1 MDSFAAVDRVE
12 MLRDD
17 ALIRRAAAGDTASF
31 DELISPR
38 LDRCYRLAL
47 AILANES
54 DARDATQDAV
64 VAAWRQ
70 LPRLRDRGSFDAWLN
85 RIVANAAR
93 MARRHRVRLREVQIE
108 QPEDAHAG
116 RRDAG
121 GRTAAPPRSP
131 DGGGIESIA
140 GADAVGRAFQRL
152 REDDRLILVLHHLEA
167 RPIAEIARSLGVAAG
182 TAKWRLHEARKAL
195 ERAMEAEA

>member
-1 MDSFAAVDRVE
+1 MKAAAATDQVG
-12 MLRDD
+12 MLRDT
-17 ALIRRAAAGDTASF
+17 ALLPRAASGDTAAF
-31 DELISPR
+31 DALLTTR

-47 AILANES
+47 AILGNEA
-54 DARDATQDAV
+54 DARDATQEAV

-70 LPRLRDRGSFDAWLN
+70 LPRLRNRDAFDPWLN

-108 QPEDAHAG
+108 PAEDASSG
-116 RRDAG
+116 DPMPER
-121 GRTAAPPRSP
+121 RSP
-131 DGGGIESIA
+131 LGGGIEAVA
-140 GADAVGRAFQRL
+140 GADAIGRAFQRL
-152 REDDRLILVLHHLEA
+152 RDSDRVILVLHHLEE
-167 RPIAEIARSLGVAAG
+167 RPLAEIARTLGIAVG